1 MSIFN
6 QNSPKEDNDELLYQ
20 TIKEEL
26 KPILEEWDG
35 RCGKIEGV
43 DMHFVDPN
51 RTKMIK
57 DTSEIV
63 MQFIWR
69 KLGMKMPD
77 YTRQVLDKNFNLL
90 KLERTATWKD

>member
-6 QNSPKEDNDELLYQ
+6 QNNSQENSEELLYQ
-20 TIKEEL
+20 AIKEEL
-26 KPILEEWDG
+26 KPILEEWDEK
-35 RCGKIEGV
+35 CGIMG
-43 DMHFVDPN
+43 DTGIPFMNPN

-57 DTSEIV
+57 ETSKIV

-77 YTRQVLDKNFNLL
+77 YTRQVLDEDFNLL
-90 KLERTATWKD
+90 ELKQKD